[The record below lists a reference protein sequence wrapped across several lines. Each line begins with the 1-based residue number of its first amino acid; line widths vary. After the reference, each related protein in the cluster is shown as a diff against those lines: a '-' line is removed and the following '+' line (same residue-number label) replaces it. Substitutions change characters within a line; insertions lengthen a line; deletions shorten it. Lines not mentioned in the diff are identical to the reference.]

1 MTEKFF
7 EFIFWRAKKFFEVE
21 ILNELIKNFLER
33 EFAEIE
39 KNKFRI
45 AGIIFLVAFG
55 IVFIAKDYFG
65 NEEENISTETARIE
79 DKNISAEKIPD
90 QKNNEVQKVSDQN
103 ITKIIGANADLIYLN
118 NPFKMP
124 EVADIEEVE
133 EEKIS
138 ETEEKTAPVVIVQKP
153 EPKKNSSPP
162 TDEEKFILAGTAIS
176 ENKKTALFEH
186 YSGKKFEGTLF
197 LKVGDN
203 LNGKFITEIGEDIV
217 ILSNGEK
224 LYAD

>member
-65 NEEENISTETARIE
+65 NGEENISTENARIE

-90 QKNNEVQKVSDQN
+90 QKNNEIQKVSDQN

-162 TDEEKFILAGTAIS
+162 TEEEKFILAGTAIS